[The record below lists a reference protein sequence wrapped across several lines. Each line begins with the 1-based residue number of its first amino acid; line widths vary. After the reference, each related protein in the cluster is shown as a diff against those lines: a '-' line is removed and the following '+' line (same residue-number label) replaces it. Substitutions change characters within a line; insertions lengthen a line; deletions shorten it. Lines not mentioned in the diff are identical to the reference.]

1 MKARGHVTFQEVLKM
16 LGHLSAHAGVKT
28 DRLAQF
34 FERNYDLGAG
44 HYTTPESRARALGQM
59 QFPQS
64 DPYAGAPD
72 GMSWGML
79 GKVKEL
85 SNKAL
90 REAVN
95 NAPWSAVATMSP
107 AMKVRL
113 QDWLRTVMTPKQSKR
128 LATRWG
134 MTKDHALADRPWL
147 FTEAL
152 LHGTA
157 AASTPAPIPAA
168 APKADAH
175 QWEPVKGKP
184 GRRKRR
190 LPSGRWHYEDV
201 PMRKAGESMRD
212 YIGRLCARVHE
223 LVP

>member
-1 MKARGHVTFQEVLKM
+1 MTAARGHVAFREVLGM

-28 DRLAQF
+28 DRLAQYL
-34 FERNYDLGAG
+34 ERNYDMGIG
-44 HYTTPESRARALGQM
+44 HYTTSESRARALGQM
-59 QFPQS
+59 HFPQS
-64 DPYAGAPD
+64 RAGVPD
-72 GMSWGML
+72 GMHLGML
-79 GKVKEL
+79 GKVREL
-85 SNKAL
+85 SSNAL

-95 NAPWSAVATMSP
+95 SAPWSAVATMSP
-107 AMKVRL
+107 ATKVRL
-113 QDWLRTVMTPKQSKR
+113 QEWLRDHYTPKQSKR
-128 LATRWG
+128 LAMRWG
-134 MTKDHALADRPWL
+134 MSKGHPLADRPWL

-157 AASTPAPIPAA
+157 AASAPAPTPAAT
-168 APKADAH
+168 PKTDAH